1 MDPGLYEFSS
11 YGAVLFFFLASI
23 GLTVGMIMAN
33 RIVGAKSNPNPDKI
47 ESYECGEEPI
57 GSAWL
62 RFNIRFYMVALV
74 FVIFDVELALVFPIA
89 AVLKDTVT
97 TTTHPGAF
105 VNPTALMVAAEL
117 LIFVVILFLGLVYL
131 WKKNDLGWNRVYR
144 ENADIEELVQQRL
157 AHLPPVKIRPRP
169 VAAAVVA
176 PKAAA
181 PAPVT
186 VAAAAAPVAG
196 AGAAKPGMPAALLA
210 KLAAAKAAAGG
221 TGAAAG
227 GAAPAAPA
235 APTVPAAEP
244 AAKPGIPAALAAK
257 LAAAKAAAASGGTA
271 GPAAAAPVAEAA
283 PVAPATPAVPAVP
296 AGPAAAGGIPP
307 ALAAKLAAAK
317 AKAAG
322 QNPPAEGGGAA

>member
-23 GLTVGMIMAN
+23 GLTVGMIAAN
-33 RIVGAKSNPNPDKI
+33 RLLGAKSNPNPDKI

-89 AVLKDTVT
+89 NVLKDCVY
-97 TTTHPGAF
+97 TTTHPGEF
-105 VNPTALMVAAEL
+105 VNPTALLVAAEL
-117 LIFVVILFLGLVYL
+117 LVFVAILFLGLIYL

-157 AHLPPVKIRPRP
+157 AHLPPVKIRPRAVP
-169 VAAAVVA
+169 VTAPVKPAAAKV
-176 PKAAA
+176 
-181 PAPVT
+181 
-186 VAAAAAPVAG
+186 AAAAPVTAAVAAPAA
-196 AGAAKPGMPAALLA
+196 AGAAKPGIPAALAA
-210 KLAAAKAAAGG
+210 KLAAAKAGAGG
-221 TGAAAG
+221 GAAPAA
-227 GAAPAAPA
+227 AAPAAPA
-235 APTVPAAEP
+235 AAPAAP
-244 AAKPGIPAALAAK
+244 AGKPGIPAALAAK
-257 LAAAKAAAASGGTA
+257 LAAAKAAAAGGGAAPAAPAAPAAEATPVA
-271 GPAAAAPVAEAA
+271 PAAPAAPAAAAE
-283 PVAPATPAVPAVP
+283 PAKP
-296 AGPAAAGGIPP
+296 GGIPA

-322 QNPPAEGGGAA
+322 QTPPAEGGGGAA